1 MFELHADLTRD
12 CIVLGRLPLCL
23 VLLMNDAN
31 YPWLVLV
38 PARAGI
44 REIYE
49 LSDDDQVRLLR
60 ESSYVARGLARE
72 FRADKMNVAALGN
85 VTPQLHVHHVVRY
98 TGDPA
103 WPRPVWGQVPA
114 APYTAAGRA
123 EMIARLKRC
132 LVENLEFFV

>member
-1 MFELHADLTRD
+1 MFELHGDLQRD
-12 CIVLGRLPLCL
+12 CIVIGRFPLCL
-23 VLLMNDAN
+23 VLLMNDSS

-49 LSDDDQVRLLR
+49 LSDDDQARLIR
-60 ESSYVARGLARE
+60 ESSYLARELARE

-85 VTPQLHVHHVVRY
+85 VTPQLHVHHIVRY

-103 WPRPVWGQVPA
+103 WPKPVWGKLPA
-114 APYTAAGRA
+114 TPYTDVQRA
-123 EMIARLKRC
+123 DIVARLRHC
-132 LVENLEFFV
+132 LRDQMDSGV